1 MNARSR
7 PTPGALPGR
16 ASPFEL
22 LFDLVF
28 VFTITQVTHVVIEEP
43 DFLGAY
49 KAVILLALV
58 YCVYDGY
65 MWLMNQGATSSA
77 VTRAVLLIA
86 MAGFLV
92 IAVAIPRAFGAG
104 QWVFTITF
112 LVLMVLHHA
121 LFLIVGSAG
130 NVRGILR
137 IGPFNIVAAIVLVAS
152 GLLGESGALWLFPL
166 ALVII
171 LANVLTN
178 RRGGFELGAAHL
190 IERHGLLMLIA
201 FGEAIVAVGATL
213 SRQPLDAFSLGA
225 ATLTVAVVGGLW
237 STYFP
242 SGDLARTEHGVEDR
256 DARSRTMLAITAFYG
271 DHLGMMVG
279 LVLFAAGSGLSIQRS
294 GETPLGA
301 GLLAAVGIAIY
312 LASQALYRVELGLGR
327 VAPRLVG
334 TAAAAAVAVASFGL
348 GPLVELA
355 LLLVVVATVASWG
368 PLAHATQRHR
378 AQAAHGGSESAGP

>member
-7 PTPGALPGR
+7 PTPSALPGR

-65 MWLMNQGATSSA
+65 IWLMNQGATSGA
-77 VTRAVLLIA
+77 VTRVVLLIA
-86 MAGFLV
+86 MAGFLI
-92 IAVAIPRAFGAG
+92 IAVAIPTAFGAG
-104 QWVFTITF
+104 QWVFTIAF

-121 LFLIVGSAG
+121 LFLIVGSPG

-137 IGPFNIVAAIVLVAS
+137 IGPFNIVAAMVLVAS

-178 RRGGFELGAAHL
+178 RRGGFELGASHL

-213 SRQPLDAFSLGA
+213 SQQPLDAFTLGA

-242 SGDLARTEHGVEDR
+242 SGDLARTEHGVEGR
-256 DARSRTMLAITAFYG
+256 DARNRTMLAITAFYG

-279 LVLFAAGSGLSIQRS
+279 LVLFAAGSGLSIRRS

-334 TAAAAAVAVASFGL
+334 TAAAAVVALASFGL

-368 PLAHATQRHR
+368 LLAHATERRR